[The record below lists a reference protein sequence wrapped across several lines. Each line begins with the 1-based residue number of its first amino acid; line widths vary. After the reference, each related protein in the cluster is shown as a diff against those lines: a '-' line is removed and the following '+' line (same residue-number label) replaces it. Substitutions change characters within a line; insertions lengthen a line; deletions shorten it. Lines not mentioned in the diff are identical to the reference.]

1 MKSFNVTAAFL
12 LLGVL
17 IACNR
22 NSEDKMTLPEVK
34 QEANAALIEN
44 EQAGNFTA
52 DSTGIPDQKEKT
64 KQPRPDK
71 QPLPDWDKKIIRSA
85 TLELEVKDA
94 NAYYKNLREQ
104 VRSYGGYVAQ
114 EDQEESDYK
123 LENNLVI
130 KVPVAQFDLAVA
142 GLTENAEKVQQRNI
156 RSEDV
161 TGEIVDT
168 RSRLE
173 AKKQVRLRYLELL
186 NQAHNMTDILNVQQE
201 INGIQEEIEAAT
213 GRVQWLGNAAAF
225 STINLTYYQVINATA
240 KDVTPSFG
248 SRILASFKFG
258 GQWVLELLIGLVAVW
273 PLIAAG
279 VVAAILGK
287 RILRKKKVVSH

>member
-1 MKSFNVTAAFL
+1 MKSIVVTAAFL
-12 LLGVL
+12 LLGML

-22 NSEDKMTLPEVK
+22 NSEGKMTAQDDIAYKVTGNK
-34 QEANAALIEN
+34 QE
-44 EQAGNFTA
+44 QSGNYYA
-52 DSTGIPDQKEKT
+52 DSTSTPDKKEKQT
-64 KQPRPDK
+64 RTDK
-71 QPLPDWDKKIIRSA
+71 KPQPDWDKKIIRNA

-94 NAYYKNLREQ
+94 NTYYKTLREQ

-114 EDQEESDYK
+114 EDQAETDYK
-123 LENNLVI
+123 LENRLVI
-130 KVPVAQFDLAVA
+130 KVPVDQFDLAVT
-142 GLTENAEKVQQRNI
+142 GLAEKVEKIQQRNI

-186 NQAHNMTDILNVQQE
+186 NQAHNMTDILSVQQE

-213 GRVQWLGNAAAF
+213 GRVQWLSNAADY

-240 KDVTPSFG
+240 KDDTPSFG
-248 SRILASFKFG
+248 SRLAASFKTG
-258 GQWVLELLIGLVAVW
+258 GKWILELVIGLVAIW
-273 PLIAAG
+273 PLLAAG
-279 VVAAILGK
+279 VVAAIVGK
-287 RILRKKKVVSH
+287 RIFRKKKVVSL

>member
-1 MKSFNVTAAFL
+1 MKSFIVTAAFL
-12 LLGVL
+12 LLGGL

-34 QEANAALIEN
+34 QEAKEVLNEN
-44 EQAGNFTA
+44 EQAGNYTA

-64 KQPRPDK
+64 KQPRPEK
-71 QPLPDWDKKIIRSA
+71 KPLPDWDKKIIRNA

-94 NAYYKNLREQ
+94 NTYYKNLREL

-114 EDQEESDYK
+114 EDQAETDYK
-123 LENNLVI
+123 LENRLVI
-130 KVPVAQFDLAVA
+130 KVPVDQFDVAVA
-142 GLTENAEKVQQRNI
+142 GLTEKVEKVQQRNI

-186 NQAHNMTDILNVQQE
+186 NQAHNMTDILSVQQE

-240 KDVTPSFG
+240 KDDTPSFG
-248 SRILASFKFG
+248 SRLVASFKTG
-258 GQWVLELLIGLVAVW
+258 GKWILELLIGLVAIW
-273 PLIAAG
+273 PLLAAAFIAIVFA
-279 VVAAILGK
+279 K
-287 RILRKKKVVSH
+287 RFMKKKAVVSQ